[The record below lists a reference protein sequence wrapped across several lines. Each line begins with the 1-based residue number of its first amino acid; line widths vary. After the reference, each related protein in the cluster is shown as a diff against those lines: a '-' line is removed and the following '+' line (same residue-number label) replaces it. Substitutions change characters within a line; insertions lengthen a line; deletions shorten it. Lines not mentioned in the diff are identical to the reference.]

1 MNSMNYRECGSLRF
15 SEVGVGCYSLAGAY
29 GRKDLDE
36 FARMIRRAYELGVT
50 FFDTADAYGDAESI
64 LGRVVRDFRS
74 AIHIATK
81 VGVVSGAS
89 MDLSPA
95 RVKRACEESLARLGT
110 DYIDLYQVHFD
121 DPKTPVE
128 DVVGALED
136 LVASGKIRHYGVG
149 HLAAEKIARYVEV
162 GRPFSVLMEL
172 SAAARDARSKLLP
185 LCRRHRMAAIAFST
199 TGRGILTGAIRE
211 GHVFPDGDIRQYD
224 PLFQREQ
231 FRSALRVAARLADV
245 GRRYGKTPAQAAI
258 AWVLAQPGVVSA
270 LTGPS
275 SVPHL
280 EENVGGSGWKI
291 SDEDLASFD
300 AFLSEEDARLDR
312 ERRQAVVTIA
322 TSALPQDPAAA
333 FRDLVYALDTAATT
347 GMCSEA
353 QIVPLFEELL
363 AFQGAGGEHGKH
375 LDSGVLEGIRRR
387 LKALVT
393 ATGTGDGDGDG
404 LGFRRLS

>member
-1 MNSMNYRECGSLRF
+1 MNYRECGSLRF
-15 SEVGVGCYSLAGAY
+15 SEVGVGCYSLAGVY

-64 LGRVVRDFRS
+64 LGRVVRDFRG

-95 RVKRACEESLARLGT
+95 RVKRACEESLTRLGT

-149 HLAAEKIARYVEV
+149 HLPAEKIARYVEV
-162 GRPFSVLMEL
+162 GRPFSVL
-172 SAAARDARSKLLP
+172 
-185 LCRRHRMAAIAFST
+185 
-199 TGRGILTGAIRE
+199 
-211 GHVFPDGDIRQYD
+211 
-224 PLFQREQ
+224 
-231 FRSALRVAARLADV
+231 
-245 GRRYGKTPAQAAI
+245 
-258 AWVLAQPGVVSA
+258 
-270 LTGPS
+270 
-275 SVPHL
+275 
-280 EENVGGSGWKI
+280 NVGGSGWKI

>member
-1 MNSMNYRECGSLRF
+1 MNYRECGSLRF
-15 SEVGVGCYSLAGAY
+15 SEVGVGCYSLAGVY

-64 LGRVVRDFRS
+64 LGKIVRDFRGE
-74 AIHIATK
+74 IHIATK

-95 RVKRACEESLARLGT
+95 RVRKACEESLARLGT

-121 DPKTPVE
+121 DPKTPIE
-128 DVVGALED
+128 DVVGALEN
-136 LVASGKIRHYGVG
+136 LLASGKIRHYGVG
-149 HLAAEKIARYVEV
+149 HLPADKIARYAEV

-172 SAAARDARSKLLP
+172 SAAARDARTKLLP

-199 TGRGILTGAIRE
+199 TGRGILTGTIRE

-231 FRSALRVAARLADV
+231 FRSALRVAARLAEL

-275 SVPHL
+275 SVSHL
-280 EENVGGSGWKI
+280 EENVGGSGWTF
-291 SDEDLASFD
+291 SSEDLASFE

-312 ERRQAVVTIA
+312 ERREAVVAI
-322 TSALPQDPAAA
+322 SSSPLPRDPQAA
-333 FRDLVYALDTAATT
+333 FRDLVYALDTAAAI
-347 GMCSEA
+347 GMCTEA
-353 QIVPLFEELL
+353 QVVPLFEELL
-363 AFQGAGGEHGKH
+363 AFQKTPGEHAQHAQGG
-375 LDSGVLEGIRRR
+375 SLEEIRRR
-387 LKALVT
+387 LEVLVT
-393 ATGTGDGDGDG
+393 GG
-404 LGFRRLS
+404 S